1 MWAQIPAL
9 LFIGHL
15 FTVITED
22 DSLNTPVQPSS
33 LLPSSIWSPGGF
45 PVPLAVSDIDPANA
59 GSRILVKGV
68 LEMEKIP

>member
-1 MWAQIPAL
+1 MWAQIPVL

-22 DSLNTPVQPSS
+22 DSLNTPVQPTS
-33 LLPSSIWSPGGF
+33 LLPSSIWSPGSF
-45 PVPLAVSDIDPANA
+45 PVSLAVSDIDPANA